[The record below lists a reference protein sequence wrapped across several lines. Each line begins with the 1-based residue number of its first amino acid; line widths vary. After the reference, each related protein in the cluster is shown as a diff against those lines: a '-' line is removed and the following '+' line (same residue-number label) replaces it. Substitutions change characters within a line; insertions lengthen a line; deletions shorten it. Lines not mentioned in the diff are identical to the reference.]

1 MATGVYDDVCYL
13 WAFDPEAP
21 PNKTLITESL
31 APTRPPYGV
40 PPCPVMEVL
49 ALCDVVILGVV
60 SVILSLLTDVT
71 YSPKLNL
78 GLPLLLKL
86 LLPP

>member
-1 MATGVYDDVCYL
+1 MAIGVYNDVCYL

-40 PPCPVMEVL
+40 PPCTVMVVF
-49 ALCDVVILGVV
+49 ALCEEVILGVA
-60 SVILSLLTDVT
+60 SVVLSLLTDVT

-78 GLPLLLKL
+78 GLPLLL
-86 LLPP
+86 PP